1 MGIFLDTGVLVAVRN
16 ADDNRHERSNN
27 LMEKALKDDFGTI
40 YTSDYIIDEATT
52 LALVRTDDPKLA
64 IDVGKYTIDSPRIKI
79 LKISR
84 KDFQATWEKFKSL
97 SDEGLSFTDCSTL
110 HLMEE
115 NRIDK
120 IMSYDSGFDGFKK
133 RIC

>member
-1 MGIFLDTGVLVAVRN
+1 MAIFLDTGILASIRN
-16 ADDNRHERSNN
+16 ADDNRHERSKK
-27 LMEKALKDDFGTI
+27 LMKKALKDDFGTI

-52 LALVRTDDPKLA
+52 LALVRTGKDELA
-64 IDVGKYTIDSPRIKI
+64 IDVGKYAIDSPRIKI
-79 LKISR
+79 LKMSR

-120 IMSYDSGFDGFKK
+120 IMSYDSGFDGFKG